1 MFQRRHDR
9 TTLRKLQQFFWP
21 SMGFKR
27 TFVYIK
33 HRLVRLADSS
43 HAIAKGLASGACV
56 SFTPLVGVHF
66 IQALILAWIIRGNY
80 LAAVI
85 GTFVGNPWTFPPMWF
100 AAYKLGVVLFG
111 AFGVTNF
118 AELPD
123 NLTFRMLVDIILEEP
138 LRLFVPWAL
147 GAYICAAIS
156 WPFYYVIFY
165 YLIRQAKLAR
175 ERLKERRLHQT
186 ARDITGQK
194 K

>member
-1 MFQRRHDR
+1 
-9 TTLRKLQQFFWP
+9 
-21 SMGFKR
+21 MGFKR